1 MFRFHKTYF
10 LLAMLL
16 FVIELLIALYLHDRF
31 IRPYVGDFLVVIFLY
46 CFFRSFLKTNYVIV
60 ALAVLLF
67 AYIIEVTQYF
77 HLIKRLG
84 WQHFRLAHWILGSGF
99 EVIDLVAYTLGIIV
113 VISIEKTRRKKAEPA

>member
-16 FVIELLIALYLHDRF
+16 FVTELLIALYLHDRF
-31 IRPYVGDFLVVIFLY
+31 VRPYVGDFLVVIFLY
-46 CFFRSFLKTNYVIV
+46 CFFHSFLKTNYVIV
-60 ALAVLLF
+60 ALAVLLI

-77 HLIKRLG
+77 HLIERLG

-99 EVIDLVAYTLGIIV
+99 EWIDLVAYTLGIIV

>member
-99 EVIDLVAYTLGIIV
+99 EWIDLVAYTLGIIV